1 MESKNQEVLD
11 SLRDFCLEHPELRF
25 WQAVR
30 AWAGVGFILTA
41 NSQDIVSD
49 VFSGI
54 QDTFYFEGRI
64 N

>member
-30 AWAGVGFILTA
+30 AWTG
-41 NSQDIVSD
+41 QDFVLFADI
-49 VFSGI
+49 GEGNGYENYR
-54 QDTFYFEGRI
+54 DTHYFENRI